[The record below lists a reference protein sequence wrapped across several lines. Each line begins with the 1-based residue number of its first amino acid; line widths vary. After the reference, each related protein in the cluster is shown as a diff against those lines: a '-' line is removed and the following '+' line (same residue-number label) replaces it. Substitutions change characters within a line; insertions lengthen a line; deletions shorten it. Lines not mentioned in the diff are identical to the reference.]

1 VPFVLY
7 FVGLH
12 GLFHCLCLR
21 SGNQLSVSLW
31 GKTATDFDGAALKEL
46 GKTDPVIIIFVGTLV
61 KTYDGVFVLITVPA
75 YIVCF
80 LFYFFLLC
88 SSVCCVLILLCMSQ
102 VDGVLVEVLHVVG
115 TLMRIFLMC

>member
-1 VPFVLY
+1 VPFALY

-12 GLFHCLCLR
+12 GLIHCLCLC
-21 SGNQLSVSLW
+21 SGNQLSVNLW
-31 GKTATDFDGAALKEL
+31 GKTATDFDGAAVKEL

-80 LFYFFLLC
+80 LFYFI
-88 SSVCCVLILLCMSQ
+88 CCVLPS
-102 VDGVLVEVLHVVG
+102 VVYSFCCVCLRSTG
-115 TLMRIFLMC
+115 C